1 MTTGSAGMGFT
12 SCFSG
17 TRRLHGTVSP
27 DTTVMIITT
36 GMANA
41 IIVTIMTTGTVNAG
55 IVRNTNV
62 RN

>member
-1 MTTGSAGMGFT
+1 
-12 SCFSG
+12 
-17 TRRLHGTVSP
+17 VSP